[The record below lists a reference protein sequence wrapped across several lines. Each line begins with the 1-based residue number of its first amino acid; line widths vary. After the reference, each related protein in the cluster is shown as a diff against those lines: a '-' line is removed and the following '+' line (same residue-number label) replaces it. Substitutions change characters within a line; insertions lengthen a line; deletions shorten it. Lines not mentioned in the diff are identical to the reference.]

1 MSHPAQARTP
11 LHRLTHTGPAAPRWI
26 SVMAAALTVAAIPA
40 IAPPLAPNDIRVV
53 KATEV
58 ALTAQP
64 SGLVNPVNYFDTP
77 SAGDV
82 AGTTGVPVVVRQ
94 SLKSLPG
101 NAIGAPVSTQDSSG
115 KGDISVVIDDFK
127 HGGLAQVLLH
137 QLTSRT
143 TDPDQLQI
151 LNDFFEGGV
160 YQSEAHRF
168 LQLFKDPQQQQFIRD
183 FVTGGLIQVV
193 RNRLL
198 DATTNPQMRQAIIN
212 FFPDEVTDYRGG
224 PLTVLQRRLLAA
236 AKGNTTVIALVNAV
250 FENPIVSA
258 VRHVIGGGPIIGTP
272 LDELPDL
279 PTSSLAAPAEDT
291 VSTTPKPAVVE
302 KTAGAS
308 ASARR
313 ATPEPAA
320 APAEV
325 TTPPAEPAASSAA
338 PESSPAK
345 TTEPPAE
352 ATTSSDAKP
361 KTNATPE
368 AEPQAPD
375 VSDVIKTGNK
385 VEPTTTPGAKRPK
398 PGGGF
403 GIFGQ
408 VAEAIAK
415 TLAGGNACATAP
427 AAAGGAHEGASS
439 EAGEG

>member
-1 MSHPAQARTP
+1 
-11 LHRLTHTGPAAPRWI
+11 
-26 SVMAAALTVAAIPA
+26 MAAALTVAAIPA
-40 IAPPLAPNDIRVV
+40 IAPPLAPKDIRAVR
-53 KATEV
+53 ATEV

-64 SGLVNPVNYFDTP
+64 SGRANPVNLYFDAP
-77 SAGDV
+77 SAGAV
-82 AGTTGVPVVVRQ
+82 AGTTSVSVVVHQ
-94 SLKSLPG
+94 PLKPLRG
-101 NAIGAPVSTQDSSG
+101 NAIGASVATQDSPG
-115 KGDISVVIDDFK
+115 NADISVAIDDFK

-151 LNDFFEGGV
+151 LDDFFEGGV

-198 DATTNPQMRQAIIN
+198 DATSNPQMRQAIID

-224 PLTVLQRRLLAA
+224 PLTVLQRRLVAA
-236 AKGNTTVIALVNAV
+236 AKGNATVIALVNAV
-250 FENPIVSA
+250 FDNPVVKF

-272 LDELPDL
+272 LDQLPDL
-279 PTSSLAAPAEDT
+279 PTSSLDAPAENT
-291 VSTTPKPAVVE
+291 VTPTPKPAVVE

-313 ATPEPAA
+313 AAAEPAT

-325 TTPPAEPAASSAA
+325 TTPPAEPAASSAV
-338 PESSPAK
+338 PDPSPAEA
-345 TTEPPAE
+345 TEPRAE
-352 ATTSSDAKP
+352 ATTSSGASKP
-361 KTNATPE
+361 KTNAKPE
-368 AEPQAPD
+368 AEPQASDVAD
-375 VSDVIKTGNK
+375 VSEVIKTGNK
-385 VEPTTTPGAKRPK
+385 VEPAVTPGAKRPK
-398 PGGGF
+398 AGGGF

-415 TLAGGNACATAP
+415 SLGGGNAAATAP
-427 AAAGGAHEGASS
+427 AAAGGGADGAQS
-439 EAGEG
+439 EADEG